1 MKHSEKA
8 STKRTQRDYNL
19 GFKLAVVSQVE
30 KGEMTYKQAQKAY
43 GIQGRST
50 VLVWL
55 RKHGTLDWNKPKSR
69 LTYIKMKETPAQ
81 KIKRLERELSDEK
94 LKNKIL
100 NTMIDIS
107 DQQYGTSNQKKAF
120 TQSIQR
126 IRQEHWLSLSRCCR
140 LFGISRQA
148 IYQAEKR
155 AKTRIDELTLIKP
168 LILKVRQQMPK
179 LGTRKLYYLLKVE
192 FQRIGIKI
200 GRDALFDYLR
210 SESILIKPRKNY
222 TKTTDSR
229 HWLRKH
235 PNLMK
240 DVIPVRPEQYFVSDI
255 TYIKSRERTH
265 YLSLVTDA
273 FSRKIMGYHLS
284 DDMSAENVVQAMKMA
299 NNNRITSEELIHH
312 SDRGLQYCSSLYQT
326 ELKRSNVTPSM
337 TDGYDCYQNA
347 LAERINGILK
357 GEFLI
362 NKCNTGQELK
372 ILIQQSIKTYNN
384 ERPHLSL
391 KYKTSNFIHNK
402 NPSKIASRDLL
413 NVY

>member
-1 MKHSEKA
+1 MKHSEQPRK
-8 STKRTQRDYNL
+8 KRTQRDYNL
-19 GFKLAVVSQVE
+19 GFKLSVVSQVE

-55 RKHGTLDWNKPKSR
+55 RKHGTLDWSKPLQHQMPKS
-69 LTYIKMKETPAQ
+69 KETPAQ

-94 LKNKIL
+94 LKNEIL

-107 DQQYGTSNQKKAF
+107 DSQYGTSIRKKLF
-120 TQSIQR
+120 ISTIQR
-126 IRQEHWLSLSRCCR
+126 IRQQQKVSLSRCCR

-148 IYQAEKR
+148 VYQSQRRSLFRSQQLSQVKY
-155 AKTRIDELTLIKP
+155 LIQQ
-168 LILKVRQQMPK
+168 VRMDMPR
-179 LGTRKLYYLLKVE
+179 LGTRKLYFLLKQE
-192 FQRIGIKI
+192 FDRQGIKI

-210 SESILIKPRKNY
+210 TESMLIKPKRNY
-222 TKTTDSR
+222 TKTTHSK

-240 DVIPVRPEQYFVSDI
+240 DTSPSRPEEFFVSDI

-273 FSRKIMGYHLS
+273 YSRKIMGYHLS
-284 DDMSAENVVQAMKMA
+284 DDMSAENVVKAIEMATHNTKMTK
-299 NNNRITSEELIHH
+299 NLIHH
-312 SDRGLQYCSSLYQT
+312 SDRGLQYCSAIYQS
-326 ELKRSNVTPSM
+326 ELKKHQIIPSM

-347 LAERINGILK
+347 IAERINGILK

-362 NKCNTGQELK
+362 NICNNGKELK
-372 ILIQQSIKTYNN
+372 KLIQESIEIYNN
-384 ERPHLSL
+384 KRPHLSL
-391 KYKTSNFIHNK
+391 NMKTPNFIHNK
-402 NPSKIASRDLL
+402 KPMKLTSS
-413 NVY
+413 V